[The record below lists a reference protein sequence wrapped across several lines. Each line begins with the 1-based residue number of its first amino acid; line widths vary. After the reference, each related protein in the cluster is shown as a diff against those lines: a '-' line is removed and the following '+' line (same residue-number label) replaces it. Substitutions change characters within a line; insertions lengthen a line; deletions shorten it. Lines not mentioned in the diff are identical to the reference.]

1 MLYVSLFP
9 HLIWCVFKGGGRPS
23 GVPRQES
30 DLLILYMH
38 AIDFVRVYEKGG
50 VSEWV
55 SGSRERRNSEQ
66 EKSERGEKIE
76 VQIHNVNI
84 TE

>member
-1 MLYVSLFP
+1 M
-9 HLIWCVFKGGGRPS
+9 
-23 GVPRQES
+23 
-30 DLLILYMH
+30 
-38 AIDFVRVYEKGG
+38 
-50 VSEWV
+50 